1 MALTEFDKATWD
13 RLLQQLPIGKEGE
26 AIVGRDL
33 TDLGYMVDRTE
44 GKHNYDIEITS
55 KEARI
60 IRVEVKTD
68 LIGHRTGNVGL
79 EFEQNG
85 KPSGIMTT
93 ESDMWVWFVKGL
105 NKIYYFDTE
114 TVRSFITKELYH
126 DVKEIVN
133 SRFYLLRI
141 EDILDFT
148 KLIRDVK

>member
-33 TDLGYMVDRTE
+33 TDLNYLVDRTE
-44 GKHNYDIEITS
+44 GKHNYDL
-55 KEARI
+55 EATTKGGRI
-60 IRVEVKTD
+60 ITVEVKTD
-68 LIGHRTGNVGL
+68 LVGHRTGNVGL

-133 SRFYLLRI
+133 SRFYLIRI
-141 EDILDFT
+141 EDILEYA
-148 KLIRDVK
+148 KLIRDVN

>member
-26 AIVGRDL
+26 AIVGMDL
-33 TDLGYMVDRTE
+33 TDLNYMVDMTE
-44 GKHNYDIEITS
+44 GKHNYDL
-55 KEARI
+55 EATTKGGRI

-141 EDILDFT
+141 EDILDYT